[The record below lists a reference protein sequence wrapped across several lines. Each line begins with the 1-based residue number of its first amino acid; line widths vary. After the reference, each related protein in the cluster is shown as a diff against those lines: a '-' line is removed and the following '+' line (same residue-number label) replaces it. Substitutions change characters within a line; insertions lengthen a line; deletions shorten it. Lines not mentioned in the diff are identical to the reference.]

1 MFPYFVLFDKKFFP
15 FTRTIL
21 LATSLFNLLADNV
34 EKQSLVDSE
43 KKISTYSIAVLLLGM
58 LLVSCS
64 YVPKLLPDVNI
75 ETIQIVASSK
85 ANQGFPVAVDVVV
98 VNDEL
103 LLKTVEGL
111 SAKDWFSGRGQFLTD
126 HSETAVI
133 VSREVVP
140 GKRAPIIELARSIR
154 VDAKAVFIFA
164 NYIDQSV
171 NRLRIDS
178 IEEAQVVLSA
188 KTIELVTK

>member
-1 MFPYFVLFDKKFFP
+1 MNCGY
-15 FTRTIL
+15 I
-21 LATSLFNLLADNV
+21 
-34 EKQSLVDSE
+34 
-43 KKISTYSIAVLLLGM
+43 
-58 LLVSCS
+58 
-64 YVPKLLPDVNI
+64 PKLLPDVNI

-111 SAKDWFSGRGQFLTD
+111 SAKDWFSGREQFLTD

-133 VSREVVP
+133 IAREVVP
-140 GKRAPIIELARSIR
+140 GKRAPIIELARSTR
-154 VDAKAVFIFA
+154 VNAKAVFIFA

-178 IEEAQVVLSA
+178 IEEAQVVLSPT
-188 KTIELVTK
+188 TIELVTR

>member
-1 MFPYFVLFDKKFFP
+1 M
-15 FTRTIL
+15 
-21 LATSLFNLLADNV
+21 
-34 EKQSLVDSE
+34 VDSE
-43 KKISTYSIAVLLLGM
+43 KKISTYPVAVILLSI
-58 LLVSCS
+58 LLVNCS

-111 SAKDWFSGRGQFLTD
+111 SAKDWFSGREQFLID

-133 VSREVVP
+133 IAREVVP
-140 GKRAPIIELARSIR
+140 GKRAPIIELARSTR
-154 VDAKAVFIFA
+154 VNAKAVFIFA

-178 IEEAQVVLSA
+178 IEEAQVVLSPT
-188 KTIELVTK
+188 TIELVTR

>member
-1 MFPYFVLFDKKFFP
+1 
-15 FTRTIL
+15 
-21 LATSLFNLLADNV
+21 
-34 EKQSLVDSE
+34 LVDSE

-75 ETIQIVASSK
+75 KTIQIVASSK

>member
-1 MFPYFVLFDKKFFP
+1 M
-15 FTRTIL
+15 
-21 LATSLFNLLADNV
+21 
-34 EKQSLVDSE
+34 
-43 KKISTYSIAVLLLGM
+43 
-58 LLVSCS
+58 SCS

-75 ETIQIVASSK
+75 KTIQIIAASK

-111 SAKDWFSGRGQFLTD
+111 SANDWFSGREQFLSD

-133 VSREVVP
+133 ISREVVP

-178 IEEAQVVLSA
+178 IEEAQVVLSPT
-188 KTIELVTK
+188 TIELVTR

>member
-1 MFPYFVLFDKKFFP
+1 M
-15 FTRTIL
+15 
-21 LATSLFNLLADNV
+21 
-34 EKQSLVDSE
+34 VDSE

-75 ETIQIVASSK
+75 KTIQIVASSK

>member
-1 MFPYFVLFDKKFFP
+1 M
-15 FTRTIL
+15 
-21 LATSLFNLLADNV
+21 